1 MRNMMILAG
10 VLAVIAMTV
19 PGFLQSHPQWVSAI
33 LERPSA
39 DQAAAPPPAAALAS
53 ARPENR
59 PLLGRKM
66 RLDADARGHF
76 AGDFRLNGYSVP
88 AMIDTGATF
97 VALNRSTAERIGI
110 PLSRSDY
117 RYAVNTANGETK
129 AAAAMIDSIDIG
141 RIHLENVQA
150 LVLDD
155 DALSG
160 TLIGMSFLRRLSK
173 YEVDDGQLILEQ

>member
-10 VLAVIAMTV
+10 IIAVIAMIV
-19 PGFLQSHPQWVSAI
+19 PGFLQSHPQVVNSLFGRSAK
-33 LERPSA
+33 ERTV
-39 DQAAAPPPAAALAS
+39 APAPLVAS
-53 ARPENR
+53 AEPENPQ

-66 RLDADARGHF
+66 RLEAGPGGHF
-76 AGDFRLNGYSVP
+76 TGDFRLNGYDVP

-110 PLSRSDY
+110 RLSHSDY
-117 RYAVNTANGETK
+117 RYAVNTANGRTK
-129 AAAAMIDSIDIG
+129 AAGTIIDSIDIG
-141 RIHLENVQA
+141 RIHLDNVQA

-160 TLIGMSFLRRLSK
+160 TLVGMSFLKRLSK
-173 YEVDDGQLILEQ
+173 YEVDGGELLLEQ

>member
-10 VLAVIAMTV
+10 IIAVIAMTV
-19 PGFLQSHPQWVSAI
+19 PGFLQSHPQVIGTLLQRSVAGK
-33 LERPSA
+33 
-39 DQAAAPPPAAALAS
+39 AAPPPSVAVAS
-53 ARPENR
+53 ASMESQ

-66 RLDADARGHF
+66 RLEAGPGGHF
-76 AGDFRLNGYSVP
+76 TGDFRLNGYDVP

-110 PLSRSDY
+110 RLSHSDY
-117 RYAVNTANGETK
+117 RYAVNTANGRTK
-129 AAAAMIDSIDIG
+129 AAGTIIDSIDIG
-141 RIHLENVQA
+141 RIHLDNVQA

-160 TLIGMSFLRRLSK
+160 TLVGMSFLKRLSK
-173 YEVDDGQLILEQ
+173 YEVDGGELLLEQ